1 MSATRS
7 SSTRGGHEEAE
18 WARSLA
24 MECPRTDKARK
35 KNASSIESSRDPI
48 NRLSGISRRA
58 HRRAAVAVSSVS
70 RCARW
75 SSRRAVRSG
84 RSCRWPRAA
93 RARAARDEPSAGAA
107 VAVVRPAVA
116 PAGVVADAGAPP
128 LPAGKPRGRRAASE
142 LRLPDGAGT
151 SARTPRA
158 RRVAAC
164 PRRGGPPATPSPR
177 ETAMSRR
184 RRFLRVTR
192 RSACRSSWRG
202 AGCAADARP
211 RSSSA
216 EAWSPWKARWRS
228 RATRRCRTRA

>member
-1 MSATRS
+1 MRRPSGRVVS
-7 SSTRGGHEEAE
+7 RWSVHEPTKRE
-18 WARSLA
+18 
-24 MECPRTDKARK
+24 K
-35 KNASSIESSRDPI
+35 KKKTHRHQFAPETPSIAFQGYRV
-48 NRLSGISRRA
+48 A

-93 RARAARDEPSAGAA
+93 RERAARDEPSAGAA

-216 EAWSPWKARWRS
+216 EAWSLWKVRWRS

>member
-1 MSATRS
+1 MRRPSGRVVS
-7 SSTRGGHEEAE
+7 RWSVHEPTKREKK
-18 WARSLA
+18 
-24 MECPRTDKARK
+24 THHKAPETQ
-35 KNASSIESSRDPI
+35 SIAFQRY
-48 NRLSGISRRA
+48 RVA

-75 SSRRAVRSG
+75 SSRRVVRSC

-93 RARAARDEPSAGAA
+93 RARVARDEPSAGAA

-202 AGCAADARP
+202 AGCAAGARP
-211 RSSSA
+211 RSSSVGA
-216 EAWSPWKARWRS
+216 SSPWKARS
-228 RATRRCRTRA
+228 RDRVTRRSRTRA

>member
-7 SSTRGGHEEAE
+7 SSTRGGHEGGRPSGRVVSRWSVHEPTKRE
-18 WARSLA
+18 
-24 MECPRTDKARK
+24 K
-35 KNASSIESSRDPI
+35 KKKKTHRHQFAPETPSIAFQGYRV
-48 NRLSGISRRA
+48 A

-93 RARAARDEPSAGAA
+93 RGTRGAGRTQRGRGGGGGSSRGGAGGGRGGRGRA
-107 VAVVRPAVA
+107 
-116 PAGVVADAGAPP
+116 P

-164 PRRGGPPATPSPR
+164 PRRGALPR
-177 ETAMSRR
+177 
-184 RRFLRVTR
+184 
-192 RSACRSSWRG
+192 
-202 AGCAADARP
+202 RP
-211 RSSSA
+211 LPGNGDVASSSV
-216 EAWSPWKARWRS
+216 SS
-228 RATRRCRTRA
+228 G